1 MKIRTKPS
9 WRRALAC
16 IEDLNYFVPPDDA
29 VAGAIKRLKKMI
41 VERCRD
47 EQVRAEH

>member
-1 MKIRTKPS
+1 MTIRTKPS

-16 IEDLNYFVPPDDA
+16 LEDLNYFVPPDDT
-29 VAGAIKRLKKMI
+29 VARAIKRLKGMI